1 VKKKSS
7 RRKGAR
13 IRRDAFSVST
23 FAEIEQQDRP
33 YWLRQSPQA
42 RLRAMELMRWI
53 NYGDAVSGRLQ
64 RVFEVLTLEELR
76 ASDRPSKCDDGP
88 GRMLQ

>member
-1 VKKKSS
+1 MKKKSS

-23 FAEIEQQDRP
+23 FAEMDQQDRA
-33 YWLRQSPQA
+33 YWLRQTPQA

-64 RVFEVLTLEELR
+64 RVLEIVQ
-76 ASDRPSKCDDGP
+76 SKARG
-88 GRMLQ
+88 